1 MTNFTAIIQ
10 DAEDCYTMAEPI
22 TGEELVAAAEVI
34 FRQRCDRGTA
44 LSSPVAVRQW
54 LIAKLSDLEYEIFGC
69 LFLDTRHR
77 VIGFEELFRGTIDGT
92 SVYPREVVKAA
103 LAVNAAT
110 VIFTHNHPSG
120 IPEPSAADRQLTRR
134 LVDALS
140 LVEIPVLDH
149 FVIGGVDAVSFAE
162 RGLI

>member
-1 MTNFTAIIQ
+1 MTNSTAIIQ
-10 DAEDCYTMAEPI
+10 DAEGRYRTARPVTD
-22 TGEELVAAAEVI
+22 EELVDAAEEI
-34 FRQRCDRGTA
+34 LRQRCDRGTA
-44 LSSPVAVRQW
+44 LTSPTAVRQW
-54 LIAKLSDLEYEIFGC
+54 LIAKLSSLDHEIFGC

-77 VIGFEELFRGTIDGT
+77 VIGFEELFRGTIDGA

-103 LAVNAAT
+103 LAVNAAA

-134 LVDALS
+134 LVEALS
-140 LVEIPVLDH
+140 LVEIRVLDH